1 MLIGRRAPSPAR
13 PPQAPRPRTDSIIYA
28 IGDVHGRLDLFEL
41 LLARIR
47 RDAEKA
53 AGGER
58 PTVVLLGDLIDR
70 GPESAGCIE
79 RAIALE
85 GEGWCDV
92 HALKGN
98 HEEAILLFV
107 EDHEVGPNWV
117 QHGGDATLQSYGVNI
132 AQAGVGKGWA
142 GVREAF
148 LPVFPSRHLEFIQK
162 MKLWLEVDDYLFV
175 HAGVRPGLPI
185 ERQAEADLLWIRQDF
200 LSVDTPYPGR
210 VVVHGHTPT
219 REAHMRRWRI
229 GVDTGAYAS
238 GILTAVRLKG
248 YERALIQAS

>member
-1 MLIGRRAPSPAR
+1 MLIGKR
-13 PPQAPRPRTDSIIYA
+13 APRPARLTPEIRPRTNATIYA
-28 IGDVHGRLDLFEL
+28 IGDVHGRLDLFNL
-41 LLARIR
+41 LLDRIR
-47 RDAEKA
+47 RDVEKSA
-53 AGGER
+53 LEAP
-58 PTVVLLGDLIDR
+58 PTLVLLGDLIDR

-79 RAIALE
+79 RAITLE
-85 GEGWCDV
+85 SEGWCDV

-98 HEEAILLFV
+98 HEEAVLLFV

-132 AQAGVGKGWA
+132 SEAGTGKGWA

-148 LPVFPSRHLEFIQK
+148 LPVFPLRHLEFIQK

-185 ERQAEADLLWIRQDF
+185 ERQAATDLLWIRQDF
-200 LSVDTPYPGR
+200 LAVEIPYPGR

-219 REAHMRRWRI
+219 REVNMKRWRI
-229 GVDTGAYAS
+229 GIDTGAYAS
-238 GILTAVRLKG
+238 GILTAVRLRG